1 MSECETEYVDGDEQ
15 KPKRARTRFLKRFI
29 MSSDRHS
36 FISRVYDLSI
46 VGMNFDSYA
55 GLAQYPD
62 CKYVIDTNYWL
73 TGLARR
79 VESLNMVG
87 NMLWL
92 DPVPKNFRNLAL
104 TRYEWLTVT
113 TDVFLTRYISV
124 IDCALLLVNEVYRFG
139 LEPKKCTLQSLKK
152 RELPSAVADHLKLMI
167 DEQEVLRNERNSRI
181 HHGEEREFTDDDQTF
196 KTASLYNDKF
206 HGMKGTDRYG
216 RRINVDRSF
225 KEGLVSIQRDFN
237 RSTRLLKKQLDN
249 LYDLLWDEFED
260 RFGPLIAA
268 ATHGLN
274 AGARRNNTSQRAH
287 GEAGSTSDIEAPS

>member
-1 MSECETEYVDGDEQ
+1 MSECQPNYVGGDEQ

-29 MSSDRHS
+29 MSSDMHS
-36 FISRVYDLSI
+36 FIGRVYDLSI
-46 VGMNFDSYA
+46 VGMNFNSY
-55 GLAQYPD
+55 GELAQYPD
-62 CKYVIDTNYWL
+62 CKYAIDTNYWL

-87 NMLWL
+87 DMLWL
-92 DPVPKNFRNLAL
+92 DPVPKNFRDLAL
-104 TRYEWLTVT
+104 TRYQWLTVT

-124 IDCALLLVNEVYRFG
+124 IDCAFLLVNEVYRLG
-139 LEPKKCTLQSLKK
+139 LEPKKCTLQNLKK
-152 RELPSAVADHLKLMI
+152 RGLPDAVADHLELML
-167 DEQEVLRNERNSRI
+167 DEQEALRNERNSRI

-196 KTASLYNDKF
+196 KTASLFNDKF

-249 LYDLLWDEFED
+249 LYDLLWEEFED
-260 RFGPLIAA
+260 HFGPLIAA

-274 AGARRNNTSQRAH
+274 AGARRNNTSPTRRP
-287 GEAGSTSDIEAPS
+287 AP

>member
-1 MSECETEYVDGDEQ
+1 MSEYQTEYVGGDEQ
-15 KPKRARTRFLKRFI
+15 KPKRARTRFLERFI
-29 MSSDRHS
+29 MSSDMHS
-36 FISRVYDLSI
+36 FIGRVYDLSI
-46 VGMNFDSYA
+46 VSMNFDSYDD
-55 GLAQYPD
+55 LAQYPD
-62 CKYVIDTNYWL
+62 CKYAIDTNYWL

-87 NMLWL
+87 DMLWL
-92 DPVPKNFRNLAL
+92 DPVPKNFRDLAL
-104 TRYEWLTVT
+104 TRYQWLTVT

-124 IDCALLLVNEVYRFG
+124 IDCALLLVNEVYRLG
-139 LEPKKCTLQSLKK
+139 LEPKKCKLQNLNK
-152 RELPSAVADHLKLMI
+152 RGLPGAVADHLELML

-196 KTASLYNDKF
+196 KTASLFNDKF

-249 LYDLLWDEFED
+249 LYDLLWEEFD
-260 RFGPLIAA
+260 DHFGALIAA

-274 AGARRNNTSQRAH
+274 AGARRNNTSATRRP
-287 GEAGSTSDIEAPS
+287 AP